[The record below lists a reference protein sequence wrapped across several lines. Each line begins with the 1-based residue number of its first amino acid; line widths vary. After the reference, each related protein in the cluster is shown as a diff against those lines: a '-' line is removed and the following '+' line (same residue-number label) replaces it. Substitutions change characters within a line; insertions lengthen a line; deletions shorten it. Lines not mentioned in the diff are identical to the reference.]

1 MRVDLEAINQKM
13 LLGDSRNGISFT
25 ATLRLPG
32 GDTIDV
38 QMTAQDAE
46 RILADHLTPAEKLG
60 AEEPEMVAW
69 EDLPDDVIP
78 EAIKQ
83 VMRDLRVS
91 EQMSVPALE
100 ELVDDISNRM
110 SNARSGHGASV
121 DTSHNIP
128 SDSFVD
134 TDEAEAKPA
143 PVGRLQRAPER
154 VSEERVRSVP
164 ARRTVQMNSAG
175 YPIVPEMH
183 RADPGELGPGADEDG
198 ISQL

>member
-46 RILADHLTPAEKLG
+46 RIIADHMAPAEKLG
-60 AEEPEMVAW
+60 AEEPEMITW

-78 EAIKQ
+78 PAIKQ
-83 VMRDLRVS
+83 VMRDLQVS
-91 EQMSVPALE
+91 EQMSVSALE
-100 ELVDDISNRM
+100 ELVEDISSRM
-110 SNARSGHGASV
+110 SEA
-121 DTSHNIP
+121 HNEVP
-128 SDSFVD
+128 ADSFVD
-134 TDEAEAKPA
+134 PDEAEAKPA
-143 PVGRLQRAPER
+143 PAGRLQRAPEH
-154 VSEERVRSVP
+154 VSAERVRAVP

-175 YPIVPEMH
+175 YPVVPEMY
-183 RADPGELGPGADEDG
+183 RADPGEIGPGADEDG